1 MKKYILE
8 AKNISKSFGN
18 VKALEDVNFYLQ
30 KGKIHGLLGENGA
43 GKSSLMNILSG
54 IYQPEKGSIYINDI
68 KQKSLDPESASEL
81 GIGMVHQEFRL
92 IESFSIQDNLTLS
105 KANIYQDNFKEAY
118 DKYSEIFSLSVNPEK
133 KIVQLS
139 VGEKQKIEIMKLI
152 FKNSNIMLLD
162 EPTAVL
168 TPQETDQLRISLERL
183 SDEDEK
189 TIVLISHKLREI
201 RDFTE
206 KVFVMKNGKMV
217 AEDLSTVDVTDDDL
231 VELMMGSIQKSII
244 DKSNKTGDTK
254 LSVES
259 IEYIDRVSNY
269 KILEDISL
277 EIKAGEILGIA
288 GVSGNGQVELAN
300 IISGVEID
308 YSGKIFINNK
318 DVSRKGVK
326 SRKKLNLSYIPENRL
341 GVGLAPGV
349 SVLDNSIVRDYFK
362 TRLGPHLSRSKTE
375 TYLESL
381 IKKFSIKA
389 PDSKAEISTLSGGNM
404 QKLLMGRE
412 LVSNPEVIIAS
423 QPTRGLD
430 VNAVEAIHTLLVD
443 QRDKGSA
450 ILLIS
455 EDLDELF
462 KLSNRLHVMY
472 EGKIVKSFDIDNAD
486 INNVGLAMAG
496 VIEQL

>member
-1 MKKYILE
+1 MKQYILE
-8 AKNISKSFGN
+8 AKNISKTFGN
-18 VKALEDVNFYLQ
+18 VKALENVNFYLQ

-54 IYQPEKGSIYINDI
+54 IYQPEKGSIFINNV

-92 IESFSIQDNLTLS
+92 IESFSIEDNLTLS
-105 KANIYQDNFKEAY
+105 KSNIYQNNFKEAY
-118 DKYSEIFSLSVNPEK
+118 EKYSEIFSLSVKPDK
-133 KIVQLS
+133 TISQLS

-152 FKNSNIMLLD
+152 FKDSKIMLLD

-168 TPQETDQLRISLERL
+168 TPQETDQLRISLGTL
-183 SDEDEK
+183 SEEDEK

-201 RDFTE
+201 REFTE

-217 AEDLSTVDVTDDDL
+217 AEELSTKDVTDDNL
-231 VELMMGSIQKSII
+231 IELMMGNIQKSII
-244 DKSNKTGDTK
+244 DKSNTAGDTK
-254 LSVES
+254 LSVKS
-259 IEYIDRVSNY
+259 LKYVDKINNF
-269 KILEDISL
+269 KILDNINL
-277 EIKAGEILGIA
+277 EIKAGEIIGIA

-300 IISGVEID
+300 IISGIEVD
-308 YSGKIFINNK
+308 YSGKILINNK
-318 DVSRKGVK
+318 DVSRRGVR

-375 TYLESL
+375 NYLESL
-381 IKKFSIKA
+381 INKFSIKA
-389 PDSKAEISTLSGGNM
+389 PNSKAEISTLSGGNM

-412 LVSNPEVIIAS
+412 LISNPEVIIAS

-430 VNAVEAIHTLLVD
+430 VNAVEAIHNLLVE

-450 ILLIS
+450 ILMIS

-462 KLSNRLHVMY
+462 KLSNRIHVMF
-472 EGKIVKSFDIDNAD
+472 EGKIVKSFNIDDAD

-496 VIEQL
+496 IVE

>member
-1 MKKYILE
+1 MKQYILE

-18 VKALEDVNFYLQ
+18 VRALEDVNFYLK
-30 KGKIHGLLGENGA
+30 KGIIHGLLGENGA
-43 GKSSLMNILSG
+43 GKSSLMNVLSG
-54 IYQPEKGSIYINDI
+54 IYQPEKGSIFVNNI
-68 KQKSLDPESASEL
+68 KQTYLNPEYASEL

-105 KANIYQDNFKEAY
+105 KSNIYRDDFKNAFE
-118 DKYSEIFSLSVNPEK
+118 KYSEIFSLSVNPEK
-133 KIVQLS
+133 TISELS

-152 FKNSNIMLLD
+152 FNNSSIMLLD

-168 TPQETDQLRISLERL
+168 TPQETDQLKNSLKRL
-183 SDEDEK
+183 SEEDEK
-189 TIVLISHKLREI
+189 TIVLISHKLKEI
-201 RDFTE
+201 REFTE
-206 KVFVMKNGKMV
+206 TVFVMKNGEMV
-217 AEDLSTVDVTDDDL
+217 AENLLTENVTDNDL
-231 VELMMGSIQKSII
+231 IELMMGSIKKSVI
-244 DKSNKTGDTK
+244 DKSNKVGDPK
-254 LSVES
+254 LNLKSV
-259 IEYIDRVSNY
+259 EYIDKVNNY
-269 KILEDISL
+269 KLLDNINF

-300 IISGVEID
+300 IISGIQLD
-308 YSGKIFINNK
+308 YSGEIFINGQ
-318 DVSRKGVK
+318 DVSGKGVK

-349 SVLDNSIVRDYFK
+349 SILDNSIVKDYFK
-362 TRLGPHLSRSKTE
+362 TRRGPHLSKTKTK
-375 TYLESL
+375 TYLENL
-381 IKKFSIKA
+381 INTFSIKA

-412 LVSNPEVIIAS
+412 LISKPEVIIAS

-430 VNAVEAIHTLLVD
+430 VNAVEAIHNLLVD
-443 QRDKGSA
+443 QRDGGSA

-462 KLSNRLHVMY
+462 KLSNRLLVMY
-472 EGKIVKSFDIDNAD
+472 EGKIIKSFDIDNAD

-496 VIEQL
+496 VIE

>member
-1 MKKYILE
+1 MKQYILE
-8 AKNISKSFGN
+8 AKNISKTFGN
-18 VKALEDVNFYLQ
+18 VKALENVNFYLR

-54 IYQPEKGSIYINDI
+54 IYQPEKGSIFINNV

-92 IESFSIQDNLTLS
+92 IESFSIEDNLTLS
-105 KANIYQDNFKEAY
+105 KSNIYQNNFKEAY
-118 DKYSEIFSLSVNPEK
+118 EKYSEIFSLSVKPEK
-133 KIVQLS
+133 TISQLS

-152 FKNSNIMLLD
+152 FNDSKIMLLD

-168 TPQETDQLRISLERL
+168 TPQETDQLRISLGTL
-183 SDEDEK
+183 SEEDEK
-189 TIVLISHKLREI
+189 TIVLISHKLKEI
-201 RDFTE
+201 REFTE

-217 AEDLSTVDVTDDDL
+217 AEELSTKDVTDDNMI
-231 VELMMGSIQKSII
+231 ELMMGNIQKSII
-244 DKSNKTGDTK
+244 DKSNTAGDTK
-254 LSVES
+254 LSVKS
-259 IEYIDRVSNY
+259 LKYVDKINNF
-269 KILEDISL
+269 KILDNINL
-277 EIKAGEILGIA
+277 EIKAGEIVGIA

-300 IISGVEID
+300 IISGIEVD
-308 YSGKIFINNK
+308 YSGKILINNK
-318 DVSRKGVK
+318 DVSRRGVR

-375 TYLESL
+375 NYLESL
-381 IKKFSIKA
+381 INKFSIKA
-389 PDSKAEISTLSGGNM
+389 PNSKAEISTLSGGNM

-412 LVSNPEVIIAS
+412 LISNPEVIIAS

-430 VNAVEAIHTLLVD
+430 VNAVEAIHNLLVE

-450 ILLIS
+450 ILMIS

-462 KLSNRLHVMY
+462 KLSNRIHVMF
-472 EGKIVKSFDIDNAD
+472 EGKIVKSFNIDDAD

-496 VIEQL
+496 IVE

>member
-1 MKKYILE
+1 MKQYILE
-8 AKNISKSFGN
+8 AKNISKTFGN
-18 VKALEDVNFYLQ
+18 VKALENVNFYLR

-54 IYQPEKGSIYINDI
+54 IYQPEKGSIFINNV

-92 IESFSIQDNLTLS
+92 IESFSIEDNLTLS
-105 KANIYQDNFKEAY
+105 KSNIYQNNFKEAY
-118 DKYSEIFSLSVNPEK
+118 EKYSEIFSLSVKPEK
-133 KIVQLS
+133 TISQLS

-152 FKNSNIMLLD
+152 FNDSKIMLLD

-259 IEYIDRVSNY
+259 IEYIDKVSNY
-269 KILEDISL
+269 KILEDINL

-300 IISGVEID
+300 IISGIEID
-308 YSGKIFINNK
+308 YSGKIFIDNK

-496 VIEQL
+496 VIE